1 LQVRFCGYSGDLRTI
16 MPCHESCEGG
26 GVYASLSI
34 DVDNSRTL
42 VTCDPSLQH
51 RYIFSGNPLR
61 YGAQCPRSCSSLTS
75 AGILCSYVTFRLVFR
90 PEGSCHHDFLAK
102 ILRKIYYRAPRVLT
116 KNLFAFIIDNTSYY
130 DTKDYKVQF
139 RFYAF
144 LFNTVVSREGDKMED
159 WRFLI

>member
-26 GVYASLSI
+26 GVYVSLSI

-42 VTCDPSLQH
+42 ITCNRSLQH
-51 RYIFSGNPLR
+51 RYIFRRNPLR
-61 YGAQCPRSCSSLTS
+61 YGALCPPSCSYLTS
-75 AGILCSYVTFRLVFR
+75 ARILCSYVTFRLVF
-90 PEGSCHHDFLAK
+90 PSEGSCYHDLLEK

-130 DTKDYKVQF
+130 DTTDYKVWF

-144 LFNTVVSREGDKMED
+144 LFNIVVSREGDKMWN